1 MFICN
6 GMKSNRQSSINTDSN
21 KNSSTNDK
29 INSESDLIIID
40 YPYEK
45 KNVDNQKNNNF
56 EKVENKKMEK
66 IEIDKINLTL
76 SNPSIS
82 DSDEI
87 IDENEVFFC

>member
-6 GMKSNRQSSINTDSN
+6 GSKSNRQISINTDSN
-21 KNSSTNDK
+21 KISSTNDNK
-29 INSESDLIIID
+29 TTSESDLIIID

-45 KNVDNQKNNNF
+45 SKIDNKKNNEF
-56 EKVENKKMEK
+56 EKVENKKIEK

-82 DSDEI
+82 NSDKI
-87 IDENEVFFC
+87 ID

>member
-45 KNVDNQKNNNF
+45 KK
-56 EKVENKKMEK
+56 
-66 IEIDKINLTL
+66 
-76 SNPSIS
+76 
-82 DSDEI
+82 
-87 IDENEVFFC
+87 C